1 MIAIQITEST
11 PSIEIADDVLARME
25 LVAQEVLRHTKTSPS
40 AGLTLVISDD
50 VQIQS
55 LNRQYLGVDAP
66 TDVLAFPS
74 GEIDLDAGQLYLGDV
89 IISYQRA
96 EEQSEAGEH
105 TLEQEMQ
112 LLIVHGVLHLLGY
125 DHAIDSEKTKMWEV
139 QDEILAQLGSP
150 ITSPLY

>member
-1 MIAIQITEST
+1 MIAIQVTKST
-11 PSIEIADDVLARME
+11 PSTEIADDVLARME
-25 LVAQEVLRHTKTSPS
+25 LVAQEVLRYTKTSPA

-55 LNRQYLGVDAP
+55 LNLQFLGVDAP

-74 GEIDLDAGQLYLGDV
+74 GEIDLDVDQLYLGDV

-96 EEQSEAGEH
+96 EAQSEVGGH
-105 TLEQEMQ
+105 SLEQEMQ

-125 DHAIDSEKTKMWEV
+125 NHAIDSEKTKMWKI
-139 QDEILAQLGSP
+139 QDEILTQLGSP
-150 ITSPLY
+150 ITSPIY

>member
-1 MIAIQITEST
+1 MIAIQVTEST
-11 PSIEIADDVLARME
+11 PSIEIADDVRDRME
-25 LVAQEVLRHTKTSPS
+25 RVAQEVLRHTETSPS
-40 AGLTLVISDD
+40 AGLSLVISDD
-50 VQIQS
+50 LQIQS

-74 GEIDLDAGQLYLGDV
+74 GEIDLDSGQPYLGDV

-96 EEQSEAGEH
+96 EAQSQAGGH
-105 TLEQEMQ
+105 TLEQEIQ
-112 LLIVHGVLHLLGY
+112 LLIVHGVLHLLGF
-125 DHAIDSEKTKMWEV
+125 DHATDSEKTEMWKV